1 MKIIIGPRKS
11 GVTTDL
17 ILEASKFNIPII
29 VPYYV
34 NTKYIEDLCT
44 QKNIKCPPL
53 YTIQDLKDGK
63 LIGTRYEKICISD
76 FEYFFRTILSDFHYF
91 GKIETISMSQ

>member
-1 MKIIIGPRKS
+1 MKIIIGSRKS

-29 VPYYV
+29 VSYYGSA
-34 NTKYIEDLCT
+34 KHIEGLCIE
-44 QKNIKCPPL
+44 QDIKCPPL
-53 YTIQDLKDGK
+53 YTIQDLKNGK

-76 FEYFFRTILSDFHYF
+76 FEYFLRIILNDFHYF
-91 GKIETISMSQ
+91 GKIETVSMSQ

>member
-1 MKIIIGPRKS
+1 MKIIIGSRKS

-34 NTKYIEDLCT
+34 EN
-44 QKNIKCPPL
+44 L
-53 YTIQDLKDGK
+53 Y
-63 LIGTRYEKICISD
+63 
-76 FEYFFRTILSDFHYF
+76 F
-91 GKIETISMSQ
+91 